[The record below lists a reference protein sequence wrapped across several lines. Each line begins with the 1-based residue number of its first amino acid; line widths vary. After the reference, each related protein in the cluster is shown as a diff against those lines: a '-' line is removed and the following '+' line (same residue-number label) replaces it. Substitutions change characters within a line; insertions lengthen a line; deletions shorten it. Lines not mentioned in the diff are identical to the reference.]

1 MNPKEY
7 FKERLLNSLYEK
19 NENDDP
25 IGRFRSASKGAS
37 DTNHPI
43 GRFRSASKGV
53 SRIKSEIEEIKK
65 RMSPDGT
72 RSSDPY
78 TDEYDALARRL
89 QELQKKLKSM

>member
-19 NENDDP
+19 NENDD
-25 IGRFRSASKGAS
+25 
-37 DTNHPI
+37 PI

>member
-1 MNPKEY
+1 MNIKECY
-7 FKERLLNSLYEK
+7 KERLLNSL
-19 NENDDP
+19 NENDHP
-25 IGRFRSASKGAS
+25 TGRFS
-37 DTNHPI
+37 
-43 GRFRSASKGV
+43 SASKGV
-53 SRIKSEIEEIKK
+53 SHIKSEIEEIKK